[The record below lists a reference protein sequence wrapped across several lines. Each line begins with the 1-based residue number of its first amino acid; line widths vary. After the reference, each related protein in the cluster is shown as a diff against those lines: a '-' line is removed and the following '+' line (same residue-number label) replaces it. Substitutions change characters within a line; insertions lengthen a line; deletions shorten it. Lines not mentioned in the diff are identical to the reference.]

1 YRGWAIVEAGYY
13 DEVILPNGLRQRI
26 PKSIGFAN
34 MDEDTFQSLYKSVF
48 NVLWNSILHRSF
60 RSQQEAEGVAL
71 RLLEF
76 A

>member
-1 YRGWAIVEAGYY
+1 
-13 DEVILPNGLRQRI
+13 
-26 PKSIGFAN
+26 
-34 MDEDTFQSLYKSVF
+34 TFQSLYKSVF